1 MHRAA
6 YLLRRVAPLLM
17 RSKLSGANP
26 KEAAMNRSKF
36 STKALMLAGALGL
49 SVATLGA
56 AQPAAA
62 QDYTCPAGTY
72 YDPTY
77 GCTSGGYIYPYSDY
91 SPYGYGFYGHR
102 DFDHGMGGF
111 HGGGFHG
118 GMAGGFHGG
127 GGGGHR

>member
-1 MHRAA
+1 
-6 YLLRRVAPLLM
+6 
-17 RSKLSGANP
+17 
-26 KEAAMNRSKF
+26 MNRSKF
-36 STKALMLAGALGL
+36 STKALLLIGALGL

-62 QDYTCPAGTY
+62 QDYTCPVGTF

-77 GCTSGGYIYPYSDY
+77 GCTSAGYIYPYTY
-91 SPYGYGFYGHR
+91 LPYGFGSYYGGHR
-102 DFDHGMGGF
+102 DFGHVGGF

-127 GGGGHR
+127 GGHR

>member
-1 MHRAA
+1 
-6 YLLRRVAPLLM
+6 
-17 RSKLSGANP
+17 
-26 KEAAMNRSKF
+26 MNRSKF
-36 STKALMLAGALGL
+36 STKALMLVGTLALP
-49 SVATLGA
+49 VATLA
-56 AQPAAA
+56 TTQPAAA

-72 YDPTY
+72 YDATY

-91 SPYGYGFYGHR
+91 FPSYGFYAHR
-102 DFDHGMGGF
+102 AFDHGMGGF